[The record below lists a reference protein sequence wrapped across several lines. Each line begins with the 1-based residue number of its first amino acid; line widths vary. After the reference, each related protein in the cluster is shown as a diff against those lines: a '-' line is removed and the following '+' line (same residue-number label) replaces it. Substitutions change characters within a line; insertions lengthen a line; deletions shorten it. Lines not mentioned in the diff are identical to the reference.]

1 MICCD
6 FFLVTNVLIV
16 IALDYKHLLNALNVN
31 VNVNVIVYF
40 SYPFFFTGSHVNQP
54 IQNGMALIYIPLCA
68 VLHSIQLDN
77 NKFSY
82 TFCLI
87 HLFII
92 LFCSIRCP
100 SAILF

>member
-40 SYPFFFTGSHVNQP
+40 SYPFFFTRSHVNQP
-54 IQNGMALIYIPLCA
+54 I
-68 VLHSIQLDN
+68 
-77 NKFSY
+77 
-82 TFCLI
+82 
-87 HLFII
+87 
-92 LFCSIRCP
+92 
-100 SAILF
+100 